1 MQIKTKIE
9 KVFEVKPSMGVIK
22 PGDKQVVTFKP
33 IKKLVLI
40 QKFRKLKKSKKW
52 KRIFNFC

>member
-9 KVFEVKPSMGVIK
+9 KVFEVKPSLGVIK

-40 QKFRKLKKSKKW
+40 QKFRKLKK
-52 KRIFNFC
+52 